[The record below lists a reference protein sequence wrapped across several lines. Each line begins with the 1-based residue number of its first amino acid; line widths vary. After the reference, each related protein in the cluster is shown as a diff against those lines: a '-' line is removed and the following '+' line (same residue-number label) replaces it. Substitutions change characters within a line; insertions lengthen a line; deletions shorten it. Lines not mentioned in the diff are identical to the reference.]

1 MPANREAAE
10 QPARATVR
18 GIDAKESGVDT
29 GEFER
34 HNIRKKRFSRAALK
48 DKADHTSSARHR
60 MGFLQDWFNG
70 EAKKSYESATKRAA
84 AFEEQLETH
93 QKHMADE

>member
-1 MPANREAAE
+1 
-10 QPARATVR
+10 
-18 GIDAKESGVDT
+18 
-29 GEFER
+29 
-34 HNIRKKRFSRAALK
+34 
-48 DKADHTSSARHR
+48 

-93 QKHMADE
+93 QKHMADERVFANMRPVEKKVPFADLPFHPVYEQRNKMYPHQIFTRRPAGDS